1 MKYLEKKMKNKFL
14 TLILLLFLFSS
25 CSGLGVKRS
34 DKSDE
39 FLIEKKNP
47 LVMHPDIDDLPKHK
61 QGKEVEVNDN
71 NFEESLKSNNLETQN
86 TNQSESS
93 TLQESI
99 IKKIEQ

>member
-1 MKYLEKKMKNKFL
+1 MKNKI
-14 TLILLLFLFSS
+14 LITILFLLFISA
-25 CSGLGVKRS
+25 CSGIGTKRS

-47 LVMHPDIDDLPKHK
+47 LVMPPDINDLPKPQEETDLKVDENGFKEILISNSKDK
-61 QGKEVEVNDN
+61 Q
-71 NFEESLKSNNLETQN
+71 KSK
-86 TNQSESS
+86 SISSS

>member
-1 MKYLEKKMKNKFL
+1 MKNKL
-14 TLILLLFLFSS
+14 LIFILFLFLVSS
-25 CSGLGVKRS
+25 CSGLGTKRS

-47 LVMHPDIDDLPKHK
+47 LVMPPDIDDLPKP
-61 QGKEVEVNDN
+61 KEDAKVEAEDN

-86 TNQSESS
+86 SIQNESS
-93 TLQESI
+93 TLKESI

>member
-1 MKYLEKKMKNKFL
+1 MKNKL
-14 TLILLLFLFSS
+14 LILILFLFLVSS
-25 CSGLGVKRS
+25 CSGFGVKRS

-47 LVMHPDIDDLPKHK
+47 LVMPPDIDDLPKPK
-61 QGKEVEVNDN
+61 EEAKVEVENN
-71 NFEESLKSNNLETQN
+71 NFEESLKSNNSETQN
-86 TNQSESS
+86 SNQDKST

>member
-1 MKYLEKKMKNKFL
+1 MKYLERKMKNKFL

-47 LVMHPDIDDLPKHK
+47 LVMPPDIDDLPKPK
-61 QGKEVEVNDN
+61 EKAKVEVEEN

-86 TNQSESS
+86 SNQDEST

>member
-1 MKYLEKKMKNKFL
+1 MKNKL
-14 TLILLLFLFSS
+14 LISLLLFFVISA
-25 CSGLGVKRS
+25 CAGMGGKRS

-47 LVMHPDIDDLPKHK
+47 LVMPPDINELPKPK
-61 QGKEVEVNDN
+61 DGKDGGIDEN
-71 NFEESLKSNNLETQN
+71 NFKETLKSSNEKTQN
-86 TNQSESS
+86 STNEVSG